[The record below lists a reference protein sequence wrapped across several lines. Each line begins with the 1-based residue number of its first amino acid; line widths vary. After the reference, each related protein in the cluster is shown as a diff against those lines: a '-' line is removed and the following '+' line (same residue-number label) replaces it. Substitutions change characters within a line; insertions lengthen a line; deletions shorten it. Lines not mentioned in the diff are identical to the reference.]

1 MKEQARRRV
10 WEKRGQTWGFWK
22 GAFVSVENM
31 KLRIR
36 DRVLTS

>member
-1 MKEQARRRV
+1 MKKQARGSV

-22 GAFVSVENM
+22 GFFVSVENGRV
-31 KLRIR
+31 RIR